1 MFNKISVQAN
11 VGRGSVYLVSH
22 DKEPEDL
29 HKALTEKFNHEVGM
43 VYITYLEQ
51 WNVTEL
57 SAVAYG
63 KIEGIITL

>member
-1 MFNKISVQAN
+1 MFNKISVQTN
-11 VGRGSVYLVSH
+11 VGRGSAYLVSH

-29 HKALTEKFNHEVGM
+29 HKALIEKFNHEVGA

-57 SAVAYG
+57 SATDYG
-63 KIEGIITL
+63 KIDGVITL